1 MKEEIWMAIYI
12 FTSGSLFSFFS
23 WLNARTRAEDYRDG
37 GTTGRI
43 KIQGFTHSAIGGLIS
58 VTTFAGISH
67 YHPDFS
73 LLFKALIGISIGA
86 FASESII
93 KLLERKINN
102 VK

>member
-12 FTSGSLFSFFS
+12 FISGALFSFFS
-23 WLNARTRAEDYRDG
+23 WLNNRTRAEDYTIG
-37 GTTGRI
+37 KTEVRI

-67 YHPDFS
+67 FHPEFS
-73 LLFKALIGISIGA
+73 ILFKAMIGVSIGA

-102 VK
+102 V